1 MVLDQLSLRQAE
13 LNEQRALNSIRVDV
27 QNAVIGLTQA
37 RARYETAVKERVL
50 QEQTLDA
57 EQKKYA
63 LGASTVFF
71 VIRYQRDLAQAQSN
85 EVTALSS
92 LQKSRTQLELVTAQT
107 LKNNS
112 IDINAA
118 TAGKVS
124 RGPSPLPPGQ

>member
-1 MVLDQLSLRQAE
+1 M
-13 LNEQRALNSIRVDV
+13 DV

-37 RARYETAVKERVL
+37 RARYETAMKERVL

-85 EVTALSS
+85 EVAALSIY
-92 LQKSRTQLELVTAQT
+92 QKARTQLEQVTAQT
-107 LKNNS
+107 LAVANV
-112 IDINAA
+112 DMGEAMVGQVQRA
-118 TAGKVS
+118 
-124 RGPSPLPPGQ
+124 PDPLPPGQ